1 MSNWAEDEVTVAVAL
16 AQKATILPAHPDNS
30 FYELDSDFRPQELM
44 SLGSSRSG
52 NFFSNRVQAAAYGI
66 AISTMLRLR
75 RLPGAV
81 AWYPGSFMIFCEFQ
95 KDGCDVFVTQVDEP
109 VFGISGYFDTMEQA
123 EAAIETI
130 GRRQILLAHKTLMCL
145 S

>member
-1 MSNWAEDEVTVAVAL
+1 MSNWAEDDVSVAIAL
-16 AQKATILPAHPDNS
+16 AQKATILPSHPENS
-30 FYELDSDFRPQELM
+30 YYELDSDFRPQELM

-66 AISTMLRLR
+66 ALSTMLRLR
-75 RLPGAV
+75 RLPGAI
-81 AWYPGSFMIFCEFQ
+81 AWRPGAFLIFCEFQ
-95 KDGCDVFVTQVDEP
+95 EDHSDVFVMQVEEP
-109 VFGISGYFDTMEQA
+109 VFGLSGYFDTLEQA

-130 GRRQILLAHKTLMCL
+130 GRRQILLTHKTLMCM